1 MPGKLEYQHITIEKY
16 RKHNRTCDRGPEKVD
31 GMRTPDQGNINVLR
45 YIPNNKMAAASARIR
60 FAFFIIIILYNE
72 SRL

>member
-1 MPGKLEYQHITIEKY
+1 MECGLPI
-16 RKHNRTCDRGPEKVD
+16 RA
-31 GMRTPDQGNINVLR
+31 NINVLR

>member
-1 MPGKLEYQHITIEKY
+1 MNTRDWTKEEAEVISMEEYLAK
-16 RKHNRTCDRGPEKVD
+16 RKKIRD
-31 GMRTPDQGNINVLR
+31 INVLR
-45 YIPNNKMAAASARIR
+45 YIPNNKMAATSARIR

>member
-16 RKHNRTCDRGPEKVD
+16 WKHNRTCNRGPEKVD
-31 GMRTPDQGNINVLR
+31 GLPIRANINVLR

>member
-1 MPGKLEYQHITIEKY
+1 MIVHATDAQRRSIECGLPI
-16 RKHNRTCDRGPEKVD
+16 RA
-31 GMRTPDQGNINVLR
+31 NINVLR
-45 YIPNNKMAAASARIR
+45 YIPNNKIAAMSARIR